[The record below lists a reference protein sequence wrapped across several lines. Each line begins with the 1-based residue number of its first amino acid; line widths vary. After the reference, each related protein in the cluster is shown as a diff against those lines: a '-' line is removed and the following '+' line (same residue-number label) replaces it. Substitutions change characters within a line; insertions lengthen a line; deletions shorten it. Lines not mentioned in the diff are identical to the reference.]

1 MPKYQQAQTS
11 KSNSRTLSRVPPGL
25 SRHENGG
32 ARPLAVTVKKACE
45 LIGVG
50 NTTMYELVR
59 DGRVKTT
66 TIEHAE
72 ADAPDHSPNSRP
84 GSGGRT
90 LGLLVRRRRASR
102 HSRPRDEWW

>member
-1 MPKYQQAQTS
+1 VPKYQQAQTS
-11 KSNSRTLSRVPPGL
+11 KLNLRTLSRVPPGL

-66 TIEHAE
+66 TIEH
-72 ADAPDHSPNSRP
+72 
-84 GSGGRT
+84 
-90 LGLLVRRRRASR
+90 RRG
-102 HSRPRDEWW
+102 